1 MLQLGSKRSR
11 TKKQIELDKQAK
23 LHEEQLLQQKLDEY
37 DLLQLKCQEMEQE
50 KKQGEMAAS
59 LLS

>member
-1 MLQLGSKRSR
+1 MLQVGSKRRR

-23 LHEEQLLQQKLDEY
+23 LHEEQQLQQRLDEY
-37 DLLQLKCQEMEQE
+37 DLLKQKCLEMEQE

>member
-1 MLQLGSKRSR
+1 MLQVGSKRRR

-23 LHEEQLLQQKLDEY
+23 LLEEQQLQQRLDEY
-37 DLLQLKCQEMEQE
+37 DLLKQKCLEMEQE